1 MGDTNAYGT
10 VLCKKL
16 GSQSAG
22 TVEHKC
28 DGRPNP
34 TLHSSFLAARSS
46 LLDSIDELP
55 SHLWNI
61 AYIALHAHIGVDK
74 ADESLGVVTLFDLVH
89 TSYRLAIG
97 GITPYAPN
105 SIGGIEYHSTPPK
118 YFDCLSNVLFLCHYF
133 FVLVAVFFVAAF
145 FFSTEASTFS
155 NLV

>member
-1 MGDTNAYGT
+1 MGDTNANGT
-10 VLCKKL
+10 VLSKKL

-28 DGRPNP
+28 DGRPHP
-34 TLHSSFLAARSS
+34 ALRSSFLVTRSS

-55 SHLWNI
+55 SYLWNI

-74 ADESLGVVTLFDLVH
+74 ADESLGVVALFDLVH
-89 TSYRLAIG
+89 TSYCLAIG

-133 FVLVAVFFVAAF
+133 FVLVAGFFAAAF